1 MPWQNATGWKV
12 AKCHRVKASWQQIV
26 TMQSSYRFRCLSN
39 WKKHCKVS
47 LNTQSYQNPTKSKQN
62 FFRHAIHAE
71 SLTEPNQKTWQ
82 LLRIV
87 QKQFCCIQKR
97 NHRERETYQKPHLQ
111 HAESMPNLSETCLNN
126 IKIHENHSF
135 EYNQVEP
142 EIWQTGDRNLPE
154 TTPPRCRIH
163 AEAFAATDACQA
175 VRSIS
180 TRKATEAQQRYTE
193 WQPFGSEITSEVK

>member
-1 MPWQNATGWKV
+1 MQN
-12 AKCHRVKASWQQIV
+12 
-26 TMQSSYRFRCLSN
+26 SYRFRCLSN

-97 NHRERETYQKPHLQ
+97 NHRERPIRSHTCNMQNPCQTFQKPVWITSKSMRTILLNTTRLNQKFDKLVTETYQKPHPQ
-111 HAESMPNLSETCLNN
+111 GAESMQKLLQPQMLARQSDRSAPERPQRHSRDTQNDSHW
-126 IKIHENHSF
+126 IRNHFWS
-135 EYNQVEP
+135 Q
-142 EIWQTGDRNLPE
+142 
-154 TTPPRCRIH
+154 
-163 AEAFAATDACQA
+163 
-175 VRSIS
+175 IS
-180 TRKATEAQQRYTE
+180 LVMYIYI
-193 WQPFGSEITSEVK
+193 FMYLLVN